1 MIKTIGFNC
10 RILLFLL
17 KIIGIVDMILCNYR
31 ERYRLRLL
39 KIYSINFLLKGEFKM
54 KKNIKIITLLL
65 LTSIITTA
73 CTVMVKPDPVIKI
86 KVQDDNGKHKGHY
99 K

>member
-1 MIKTIGFNC
+1 M
-10 RILLFLL
+10 ILLFLL

-54 KKNIKIITLLL
+54 KKNIKIITLFLL
-65 LTSIITTA
+65 ASIITTA